1 MTMTKAQN
9 KAVAKHIN
17 ERVDLLEMIKGHGF
31 EPWEDSTGKL
41 RMKCPLHNEKT
52 ASFFI
57 YPNNSYYCF
66 GCASGG
72 GVVQFIIEHDNKTYD
87 EVIDMFIDDT
97 DVTSD
102 KFLVNSVIKNLTAD
116 KFKIIQHK
124 NNMKY
129 QLGIYLRGIL
139 YKDSEKKED
148 VVRCYKEMD
157 MFFGND
163 QNVNEDSIDEFV
175 EKIMDM
181 I

>member
-1 MTMTKAQN
+1 MTKAQN
-9 KAVAKHIN
+9 QAVAKYVN
-17 ERVDLLEMIKGHGF
+17 QRVDLLDMIKGHGF
-31 EPWEDSTGKL
+31 EPWEDATGKL

-57 YPNNSYYCF
+57 YPNNSFYCF

-72 GVVQFIIEHDNKTYD
+72 GVVQFIMEYDSKSYD
-87 EVIDMFIDDT
+87 EVIDMFRDDT

-102 KFLVNSVIKNLTAD
+102 QFLINSVIKNLTAD

-129 QLGIYLRGIL
+129 QLGIFLRKML
-139 YKDSEKKED
+139 YKDPSKKD
-148 VVRCYKEMD
+148 LVFSCYKEMD

-163 QNVNEDSIDEFV
+163 QNTNEETIDDFV
-175 EKIMDM
+175 EKVMDM